1 MLPKQG
7 VSATE
12 QRISATE
19 QRMSATEQSM
29 SATEQL
35 GRDMRRELCEIRE
48 LLQAALPNEANVAA
62 ATVSCSQEAT
72 IATTNTG
79 IVGLNA
85 MTIEAHGI

>member
-1 MLPKQG
+1 MHECYRA
-7 VSATE
+7 VTRATE
-12 QRISATE
+12 L
-19 QRMSATEQSM
+19 
-29 SATEQL
+29 L
-35 GRDMRRELCEIRE
+35 GREMRRELCEIRE

-62 ATVSCSQEAT
+62 ATVSCSQEAA